1 MVDNEQAV
9 KTIFLLAFFLIYGGV
24 HLYLFL
30 GAKTSLAL
38 GVRACAVVA
47 LFMIIMV
54 ISPVIV
60 HISERNGFESLAI
73 FFSWTGYLWMGFA
86 FMLFCLCIVFD
97 CYRLLAHLG
106 AHIFSFDPSSV
117 IPSARHCFVALLSIS
132 LAMAL
137 YGYVEALNIRSEKV
151 TIRTSKIPKEI
162 KRLRIVQISDLHIGL
177 IVRGKRLKRILKK
190 IGDANPDLLV
200 STGDLIDGE
209 ADNMSGAVDL
219 LRKIKPAYGKYA
231 VTGNHEFYA
240 GLAQAINF
248 TEGAGF
254 RVLRG
259 EGTNVGGLINIA
271 GVDDSTARV
280 YGAIEGVPEEK
291 LLTGFSGDQ
300 FTLLLKHQ
308 PVVHKTSPGFF
319 DLQLSGHT
327 HKGQIFPFTLITRLV
342 FRFNSG
348 YYHLKEGSAIYVS
361 RGAGTWGPPMRF
373 MAPPEITIIDLV
385 HDGS

>member
-1 MVDNEQAV
+1 
-9 KTIFLLAFFLIYGGV
+9 
-24 HLYLFL
+24 
-30 GAKTSLAL
+30 
-38 GVRACAVVA
+38 
-47 LFMIIMV
+47 
-54 ISPVIV
+54 
-60 HISERNGFESLAI
+60 
-73 FFSWTGYLWMGFA
+73 MGFA

-209 ADNMSGAVDL
+209 ADNMSGAVEL

-271 GVDDSTARV
+271 GVDVFNCESIRRNRRSPRGKTAYR
-280 YGAIEGVPEEK
+280 
-291 LLTGFSGDQ
+291 
-300 FTLLLKHQ
+300 
-308 PVVHKTSPGFF
+308 
-319 DLQLSGHT
+319 
-327 HKGQIFPFTLITRLV
+327 V
-342 FRFNSG
+342 FRRPV
-348 YYHLKEGSAIYVS
+348 YPPPQASA
-361 RGAGTWGPPMRF
+361 GCA
-373 MAPPEITIIDLV
+373 
-385 HDGS
+385 